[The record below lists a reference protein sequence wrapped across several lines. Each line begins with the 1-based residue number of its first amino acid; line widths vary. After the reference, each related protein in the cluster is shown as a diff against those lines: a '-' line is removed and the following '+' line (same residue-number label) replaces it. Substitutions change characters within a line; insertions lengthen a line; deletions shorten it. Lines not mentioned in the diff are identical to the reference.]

1 MTYVCQSSDGKI
13 IPLIPNGVNI
23 DVRHKD
29 CDDYIKKA
37 IKYRL
42 AENTIQIQCVREGL
56 EALIPKSLLTLLTG
70 ERLEQLVCGSQAIDV
85 KTLKKIARYWCDFL
99 NTFNGK
105 YHSRVNKKIT
115 LGLWALF
122 YCFYSWFRSKTF
134 YLSPK
139 KEFSNST
146 CYVFIWH
153 FRIKGRT
160 FPLLITLPGKLIQGN
175 IIFQFFLKRLKNI

>member
-99 NTFNGK
+99 NSFNGK

-122 YCFYSWFRSKTF
+122 YCSYS
-134 YLSPK
+134 
-139 KEFSNST
+139 
-146 CYVFIWH
+146 
-153 FRIKGRT
+153 
-160 FPLLITLPGKLIQGN
+160 
-175 IIFQFFLKRLKNI
+175 